1 MVLTGQVV
9 SFFFDCVSHNFFSSL
24 RGAYSLYEYFTI
36 FYSLGGCGPK
46 PSLEVATLPTL
57 EIELPEAKPEA
68 PISFSMTGPA
78 LCRDEN
84 GVEFEC

>member
-1 MVLTGQVV
+1 MPIALIH
-9 SFFFDCVSHNFFSSL
+9 DN
-24 RGAYSLYEYFTI
+24 FTI
-36 FYSLGGCGPK
+36 FFYFFSFLYSLGGCGPK

-57 EIELPEAKPEA
+57 EIQAVEAKPEA

-84 GVEFEC
+84 GEFEC